1 MCSFTREIT
10 VADGADALALM
21 DFPSDGRCDEQIHLV
36 DKFQSFSFVVNTRD
50 KRLHDQECVFVKHTI
65 PPRSGVYALYIMYIF
80 LELI

>member
-36 DKFQSFSFVVNTRD
+36 DKFQSFSLSLT
-50 KRLHDQECVFVKHTI
+50 QETKDFKIRSVF
-65 PPRSGVYALYIMYIF
+65 L
-80 LELI
+80 